1 MRKEKFNEVLGVSK
15 ANYIE
20 EARSKKP
27 IWRIWQKRLVRLC
40 IFVAI
45 CVVYETC
52 RYSAD
57 VQKVNEY
64 GIVSTENF
72 GAVYH
77 LMSDAEKADYGM
89 SSGYVANKE
98 DLGGLVGHVLNW
110 EWGSYKGLN
119 GFTVHRSAKYPEIDA
134 IRVLK
139 TRTGYH
145 YIFCKTVDVNV
156 RVGGNSNKLF
166 SEYEIPKL
174 LEKMKVH
181 ELKGDHV
188 GVDMTDVGKSV
199 IKILAGR
206 RNIGLQEYD
215 RRRAD
220 KWYEVYGNKK
230 MYYDEEQEGLRID
243 SYLLS
248 PVNHAAERSEV
259 YDMAYALWEKDGKR
273 IRFSTGRGFTFTIQY
288 FPETRVFQYE
298 DAYFD
303 LTDEDVKELNE
314 LLQITDF

>member
-1 MRKEKFNEVLGVSK
+1 MRKEKFFKILGSINVD
-15 ANYIE
+15 YIQ
-20 EARSKKP
+20 EAKSKKT
-27 IWRIWQKRLVRLC
+27 IWKIWQKRILRLC
-40 IFVAI
+40 IFIAI
-45 CVVYETC
+45 CVVYEIC
-52 RYSAD
+52 RYNAD
-57 VQKVNEY
+57 VMLVNDY

-77 LMSDAEKADYGM
+77 LMSSAEKAEYGIPVD
-89 SSGYVANKE
+89 YVANKE
-98 DLGGLVGHVLNW
+98 DLGWPVGHVLNW

-119 GFTVHRSAKYPEIDA
+119 GFKVYRSAKYPEVDA

-139 TRTGYH
+139 TRTGYY
-145 YIFCKTVDVNV
+145 YIFCQTVNVYV
-156 RVGGNSNKLF
+156 RVGGSSNQLF

-174 LEKMKVH
+174 LEKMKVY

-206 RNIGLQEYD
+206 KNIGEKAYD

-230 MYYDEEQEGLRID
+230 MYYDEDQEGLRID
-243 SYLLS
+243 HYLLS
-248 PVNHAAERSEV
+248 PVNHAAERSQI

-273 IRFSTGRGFTFTIQY
+273 IKFSTGRGVTFTIQY
-288 FPETRVFQYE
+288 FPETRVFQYG

-303 LTDEDVKELNE
+303 LTDEDVKELNK
-314 LLQITDF
+314 LLHIEE